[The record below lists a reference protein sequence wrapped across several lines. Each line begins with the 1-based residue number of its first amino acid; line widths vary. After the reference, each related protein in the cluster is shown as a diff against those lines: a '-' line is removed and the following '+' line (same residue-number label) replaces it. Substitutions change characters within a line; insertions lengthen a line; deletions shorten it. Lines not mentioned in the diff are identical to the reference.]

1 MGHHPFHE
9 GHYRGDPIVI
19 GPRFSEGVE
28 YLFNYAP
35 EELAMWTR
43 DTFFGS
49 PARGLGTT
57 SLLLFGA
64 LGVMIFLVER
74 RERNGS

>member
-1 MGHHPFHE
+1 MGHHSFNEDH
-9 GHYRGDPIVI
+9 HRGPLIVI

-43 DTFFGS
+43 DPFFGS

-74 RERNGS
+74 RERNGA